1 MKRSVLAP
9 VTHKKVPF
17 LQQGPLNQGSLF
29 FMIALTCLTLPDL
42 NNNYMPISQL
52 IQKCAKRWSVGE
64 AKTGLG
70 ENGLVV

>member
-9 VTHKKVPF
+9 VTHEKVPL

-29 FMIALTCLTLPDL
+29 FIIALTCLTLPYL
-42 NNNYMPISQL
+42 NNKDRPISQL
-52 IQKCAKRWSVGE
+52 IQTCAKRWSVGE
-64 AKTGLG
+64 AETGLG